1 MADLNSRHEKCEQDI
16 EQLRREVADVIGLV
30 AGVLARVDEA
40 LAKVGAANRQM
51 FADLQAQTEAWFAS
65 LQSQINALPLP
76 LLSARRMIHRN

>member
-65 LQSQINALPLP
+65 LQRKSTRCRCLF
-76 LLSARRMIHRN
+76 LSARRMIHRN